1 MASIFLPLPGSLLLY
16 FAERRSLCLVSG
28 RVPGYHAALPWP
40 DLLDLGGGL
49 QKAPAAGLLTSF
61 LDSRRGA

>member
-16 FAERRSLCLVSG
+16 FPKRGSLCLVSG

-40 DLLDLGGGL
+40 DLLDLGG
-49 QKAPAAGLLTSF
+49 APHKLS
-61 LDSRRGA
+61 